1 MGFTEIIS
9 WLIFGLAAGAVAKL
23 LMPGK
28 DPGGFAAGAVAKL
41 LMPGKDPGGFAGT
54 IVIGIVGAL
63 VGGYAAKMLSI
74 GQAVRPGFDLKSF
87 AFAVG
92 GSILLLIVYRVVK
105 GKG

>member
-1 MGFTEIIS
+1 MGFMEIIS
-9 WLIFGLAAGAVAKL
+9 WIVFGLAAGAVAKL

-28 DPGGFAAGAVAKL
+28 DPGGFV
-41 LMPGKDPGGFAGT
+41 GT

-63 VGGYAAKMLSI
+63 VGGYASKILDL
-74 GQAVRPGFDLKSF
+74 GQAVRPGFDIKSF

>member
-9 WLIFGLAAGAVAKL
+9 WIIFGLAAGAVAKL

-28 DPGGFAAGAVAKL
+28 DPGGF
-41 LMPGKDPGGFAGT
+41 FGT
-54 IVIGIVGAL
+54 IFIGIVGAV
-63 VGGYAAKMLSI
+63 VGGYAAKILSV
-74 GQAVRPGFDLKSF
+74 GQVVKPGFDIKSF